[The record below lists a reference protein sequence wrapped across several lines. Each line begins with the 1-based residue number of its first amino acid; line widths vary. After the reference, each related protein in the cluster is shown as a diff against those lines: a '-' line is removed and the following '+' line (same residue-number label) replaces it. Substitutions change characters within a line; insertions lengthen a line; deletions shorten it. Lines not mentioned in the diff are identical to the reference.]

1 MTQIIRSFC
10 FCAANFWL
18 NSLSCFFL
26 VLLERFWYDHVCHR
40 LRFSQAGAATWRRCS
55 SEGVHWFG
63 ATLTGRI
70 ASRGAAAQ
78 ADVDPNQRNPLIRS
92 FCFCAANFWL
102 NSLSCFFLVL
112 LERFWYDH
120 VCHRLRFSQAGAA
133 TWRRCSSEGVH
144 WFGATLTGRIA
155 SRGAAAQADVDPNQR
170 NPLIRS
176 FGFCAAHFWLNSFS
190 CFFLVLRERF
200 VIVDENR
207 RCGV

>member
-1 MTQIIRSFC
+1 MGRCFLSHHLSNHSFSLKFLLTFLLLPQSSPNGPAALRSGI
-10 FCAANFWL
+10 
-18 NSLSCFFL
+18 
-26 VLLERFWYDHVCHR
+26 VDDKRFWDDHVCHR
-40 LRFSQAGAATWRRCS
+40 LRF
-55 SEGVHWFG
+55 V
-63 ATLTGRI
+63 
-70 ASRGAAAQ
+70 
-78 ADVDPNQRNPLIRS
+78 
-92 FCFCAANFWL
+92 
-102 NSLSCFFLVL
+102 
-112 LERFWYDH
+112 
-120 VCHRLRFSQAGAA
+120 QAGAA

>member
-1 MTQIIRSFC
+1 MQASNLILRD
-10 FCAANFWL
+10 
-18 NSLSCFFL
+18 SLQHFL
-26 VLLERFWYDHVCHR
+26 CQMSPYLCHR
-40 LRFSQAGAATWRRCS
+40 LRF
-55 SEGVHWFG
+55 V
-63 ATLTGRI
+63 
-70 ASRGAAAQ
+70 
-78 ADVDPNQRNPLIRS
+78 
-92 FCFCAANFWL
+92 
-102 NSLSCFFLVL
+102 
-112 LERFWYDH
+112 
-120 VCHRLRFSQAGAA
+120 QAGAA

-207 RCGV
+207 RCAPQIPHRYQAVFEFGCFKSVGQSAPQISGRLRITVL